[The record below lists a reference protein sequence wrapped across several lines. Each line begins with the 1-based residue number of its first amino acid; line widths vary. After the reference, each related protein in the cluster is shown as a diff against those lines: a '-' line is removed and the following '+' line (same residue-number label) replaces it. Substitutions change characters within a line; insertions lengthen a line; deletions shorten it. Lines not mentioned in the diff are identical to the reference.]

1 MSTISIAG
9 TRWLIDG
16 SITYPGAADDPE
28 TFARIRDLTSAG

>member
-16 SITYPGAADDPE
+16 SITYPGAADDP
-28 TFARIRDLTSAG
+28 TWMALPLS